1 MFLVELRNYHNG
13 LENWSKREGGG
24 GGQMKNKSL
33 KHLYEI
39 GQYIKTIKSHVSMT
53 VNAVHLLLR

>member
-1 MFLVELRNYHNG
+1 MALRTGVNVKG
-13 LENWSKREGGG
+13 A